1 MININLVKQYLKV
14 DYDDDDEIIKM
25 LITTAESY
33 AEGATG
39 RLDFNEPRMKLLVLT
54 LVKDWYD
61 NRYFVGDKVS
71 QSAQY
76 TVKSI
81 IHQLTLEEC
90 DCCEEL

>member
-1 MININLVKQYLKV
+1 MTDINLVKQYLKV
-14 DYDDDDEIIKM
+14 DFDDDDEIIRL
-25 LITTAESY
+25 LISTAESY
-33 AEGATG
+33 AQGATG
-39 RLDFNEPRMKLLVLT
+39 RLDFNEPRMKLLIIT

-61 NRYFVGDKVS
+61 NRYFAGEKVS

-90 DCCEEL
+90 E